1 MLQAAGR
8 GSSSHATVLSSS
20 TVIEAYFAGRV
31 KAFLSHRAPGWQG
44 CNLEDEANI
53 AEVEWFASAAAAP
66 GIVDGLSTNLSCPVF
81 TRSFKDDPTGNLWPL
96 ERLARC
102 NLLTVP
108 HHPHIDNLVVL
119 SRSSLFLQQVLKEV

>member
-1 MLQAAGR
+1 M
-8 GSSSHATVLSSS
+8 LSSS
-20 TVIEAYFAGRV
+20 TVIEAYFDGRV

-44 CNLEDEANI
+44 CNLEDEAKI